1 MKLERKIWR
10 DTDVLD
16 QRFEVGDIISFEMRD
31 GEKAEAMAV
40 KQDGD
45 TMIFCHVDCLKDEY
59 PMNDRDTNK
68 GGYEASKLRT
78 TLRDVI
84 LPRYPEE
91 LVEKMV
97 PFKNGDLLRI
107 PTEKE
112 IFGWNPYG
120 DDEPEE
126 VTQWE
131 PMKLKRNRI
140 ALQGSNGDWEWYWLQ
155 NPVHDVVSSANFAGV
170 NILGDE
176 HYISASEA
184 GVGVRPA
191 FGIQNL

>member
-1 MKLERKIWR
+1 MKIERTIE
-10 DTDVLD
+10 V
-16 QRFEVGDIISFEMRD
+16 QGESFIVGDIISFELND
-31 GEKAEAMAV
+31 GEKVEAMAV

-59 PMNDRDTNK
+59 PMNDRNTNK

-91 LVEKMV
+91 LVKKMV

-112 IFGWNPYG
+112 IFGRNVYG

-131 PMKLKRNRI
+131 PMKLRRNRI
-140 ALQGSNGDWEWYWLQ
+140 AFQGSNGDLEWYWLQ
-155 NPVHDVVSSANFAGV
+155 NPVRGVVSAALFALVYDYGGAGS
-170 NILGDE
+170 N
-176 HYISASEA
+176 YASNSW
-184 GVGVRPA
+184 VGVRPA
-191 FGIQNL
+191 FGIHNL

>member
-1 MKLERKIWR
+1 MKIERTIE
-10 DTDVLD
+10 V
-16 QRFEVGDIISFEMRD
+16 QGESFIVGDIISFELND
-31 GEKAEAMAV
+31 GEKVEAVAV

-59 PMNDRDTNK
+59 PMNDRNTNK

-91 LVEKMV
+91 LVKKMV

-112 IFGWNPYG
+112 IFGRNVYG

-131 PMKLKRNRI
+131 PMKLRRNRI
-140 ALQGSNGDWEWYWLQ
+140 AFQGSNGDLEWYWLQ
-155 NPVHDVVSSANFAGV
+155 NPVRDVVSAAYFADVSAY
-170 NILGDE
+170 GDA
-176 HYISASEA
+176 HYLNASNA
-184 GVGVRPA
+184 YIGVRPA
-191 FGIQNL
+191 FGIHNL

>member
-1 MKLERKIWR
+1 MKIERTIE
-10 DTDVLD
+10 V
-16 QRFEVGDIISFEMRD
+16 QGESFIVGDIISFELND
-31 GEKAEAMAV
+31 GEKVEAMAV

-45 TMIFCHVDCLKDEY
+45 IMIFCHVDCLKDEY
-59 PMNDRDTNK
+59 PMNDRNTNK

-91 LVEKMV
+91 LVKKMV

-112 IFGWNPYG
+112 IFGRNVYG

-131 PMKLKRNRI
+131 PMKLRRNRI
-140 ALQGSNGDWEWYWLQ
+140 AFQGHNGEWEWYWLQ
-155 NPVHDVVSSANFAGV
+155 NPAVRDVVSSTGFARVAAHGV
-170 NILGDE
+170 AL
-176 HYISASEA
+176 HYHAS
-184 GVGVRPA
+184 GSFGVRPA
-191 FGIQNL
+191 FGIHNL